1 MTETIILL
9 KDNFKVQEE
18 ILTIFN
24 NENNLIICLDY
35 KSHKQLE
42 DLNIKHVRFE
52 NYLDNHDFTMI
63 DDTAFNITTSWYKN
77 QKIQDSLIFDKIN
90 FGWLLEQELHLFL
103 LEKITVFTSL
113 IKIKHDEKDFQKIV
127 VSNILFDMTKT
138 IFSDHS
144 INVLEVENQETQNF
158 TFDIYAIKYNI
169 GSFPLT
175 IRIPR
180 KYFFLLQKIYDK
192 SFIPLF
198 KKFFSH
204 FKENNPSILL
214 LDFNPSKEGE
224 FLKHLYE
231 KNINIFL
238 LNRRRTSIWNLK
250 SFLAVKNTNSIPVTY
265 EQFLNSHDKT
275 EINVLIMNMKS
286 KLNSLLSDNQL
297 FSEIFLIYGY
307 SFWPHIQN
315 HFKNFCLDRFSEAI
329 HEMIGSRKLLSKIN
343 PSVILHF
350 FGVALQEKIILHE
363 AKKQS
368 ISSMMIQHG
377 APFVFFPELPKLNP
391 FNGTL
396 PVYDEKL
403 IVWGNMVKEYA
414 LTNGMKDDDIIV
426 SGSLRHD
433 SFFKKNLPNN
443 EGTILVAL
451 LPFYFKTAEYQRI
464 SLYEKYEES
473 LKIICNTLK
482 KIKDRKKILKLH
494 PTDMKFLSIPIEPI
508 VCSIDPSIQIVVD
521 ADLTTLIPSADI
533 VITLGLTTFILD
545 SNIFHKPTVTLVY
558 DHREFIHKLS
568 HGYTKLFEN
577 HEHEK
582 FEEYVNQL
590 LVDEEIRNENI
601 QKGIEFVN
609 SYLVNYGHASEYLA
623 SKILDELK

>member
-1 MTETIILL
+1 MTENIVLL
-9 KDNFKVQEE
+9 KDNFKVTEE
-18 ILTIFN
+18 ILTVFSN
-24 NENNLIICLDY
+24 KNNLIICLDY
-35 KSHKQLE
+35 ESHKQLE
-42 DLNIKHVRFE
+42 NLNIKHIRFE
-52 NYLDNHDFTMI
+52 SYLNDHDFTMI
-63 DDTAFNITTSWYKN
+63 DDASFNITTSWYKN
-77 QKIQDSLIFDKIN
+77 QKIQDSLTFDKIN
-90 FGWLLEQELHLFL
+90 FGWLLEQEFHLFL
-103 LEKITVFTSL
+103 LEKITIFTSL
-113 IKIKHDEKDFQKIV
+113 IKIKDIEKDFQKII
-127 VSNILFDMTKT
+127 VSNVLFDMTNS
-138 IFSDHS
+138 IFSDYS
-144 INVLEVENQETQNF
+144 IDILEVKNKETQNF

-192 SFIPLF
+192 SFLPLF
-198 KKFFSH
+198 NKLFTH
-204 FKENNPSILL
+204 FKKNSTSILL
-214 LDFNPSKEGE
+214 LDFNPSKEDE
-224 FLKHLYE
+224 FLKHLDE
-231 KNINIFL
+231 KNLNVFL

-250 SFLAVKNTNSIPVTY
+250 SFLAVKNTNSIPITY
-265 EQFLNSHDKT
+265 EQFLNTHDRQET
-275 EINVLIMNMKS
+275 DDLIVDMKS
-286 KLNSLLSDNQL
+286 KLNSLLSDEQM
-297 FSEIFLIYGY
+297 FSKIFLIHGY
-307 SFWPHIQN
+307 SLWPHIQN
-315 HFKNFCLDRFSEAI
+315 HFEIFCLDRFSEAI
-329 HEMIGSRKLLSKIN
+329 REMIGSRKLLSKIN

-363 AKKQS
+363 AKKQN
-368 ISSMMIQHG
+368 ISLMMIQHG

-403 IVWGNMVKEYA
+403 IVWGNMMKEYA
-414 LTNGMKDDDIIV
+414 LKNGMKDNDIIV

-451 LPFYFKTAEYQRI
+451 LPFYFKTAEYQKI

-494 PTDMKFLSIPIEPI
+494 PTDMKFLSIPVEPI
-508 VCSIDPSIQIVVD
+508 VRSIDPSIQIVVD

-558 DHREFIHKLS
+558 DHREFVHKLS

-577 HEHEK
+577 HDQEK
-582 FEEYVNQL
+582 FEAYVNSL
-590 LVDEEIRNENI
+590 LEDEEVRNENI
-601 QKGIEFVN
+601 QKGTEFVN
-609 SYLVNYGHASEYLA
+609 SYLVNYGHASKYLA
-623 SKILDELK
+623 SKISDDLK